1 MRENKMKLDPR
12 EEQIAELL
20 LQGCSNIDIA
30 SELHMNPRTV
40 KAHFNRLFQRF
51 GIRGGVKRV
60 KLATMLYRRSVGL
73 PLDRAALR
81 PAAGGKHQAVHELPR
96 IGTTSSGVP
105 DPSNIPRA

>member
-1 MRENKMKLDPR
+1 MREDKLKLDPR
-12 EEQIAELL
+12 DEQIADLL
-20 LQGCSNIDIA
+20 LQGCSNTDIA

-73 PLDRAALR
+73 PLDNARLR
-81 PAAGGKHQAVHELPR
+81 PAPRGKYQTVHELPS
-96 IGTTSSGVP
+96 IDSASSTP
-105 DPSNIPRA
+105 PNIPRA